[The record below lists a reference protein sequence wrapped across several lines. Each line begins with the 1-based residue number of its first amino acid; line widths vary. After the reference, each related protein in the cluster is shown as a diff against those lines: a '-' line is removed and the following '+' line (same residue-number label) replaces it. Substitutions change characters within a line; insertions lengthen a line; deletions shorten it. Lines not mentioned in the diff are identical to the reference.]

1 MAAWFRKTRP
11 ESEADDAPTTTGP
24 ADAVEGGVSATV
36 APDATDAGTVD
47 TDGPT
52 GQISGATLS
61 KIIDEADGTGERPDT
76 SEPDVQPVGLASPSA
91 GIDLDQALADRKAL
105 IQLCLYAMDRARSGG
120 VAERIEHGLTAVGVT
135 AMRPDGQR
143 FDPALHEAG
152 GAVPVADATL
162 EGTVAETEVVGFA
175 DRGRLLRA
183 PVVTVYTRR

>member
-1 MAAWFRKTRP
+1 MMAAWFRK
-11 ESEADDAPTTTGP
+11 SGADSAAAGDAPEE
-24 ADAVEGGVSATV
+24 ALDA
-36 APDATDAGTVD
+36 
-47 TDGPT
+47 PT
-52 GQISGATLS
+52 GQIPGADLS
-61 KIIDEADGTGERPDT
+61 KIIEEADGTGPRTEA
-76 SEPDVQPVGLASPSA
+76 SEPDVEPVGLAAPGA
-91 GIDLDQALADRKAL
+91 GVDLDQALADRKAL

-120 VAERIEHGLTAVGVT
+120 VAERLEQGLAAIGVT

-152 GAVPVADATL
+152 GAVPTGDATL